1 MNPFAMTDL
10 LRPSIAH
17 DHRLASQNQAHGSM
31 GGDMGYDMSRAAF
44 RLIESTSNLFRR

>member
-10 LRPSIAH
+10 LRPSIAR
-17 DHRLASQNQAHGSM
+17 DHRLASQTQADSS
-31 GGDMGYDMSRAAF
+31 MGYDVSRAAF